1 MYFLPNSKYVHQDF
15 KTADS
20 HNQAS
25 LPIHFSEMVKQVCTE
40 TGLLTLKAV
49 DANSK
54 RQCLQLCTCYSFCCS
69 NIMTFKIDSP

>member
-1 MYFLPNSKYVHQDF
+1 MYFLPNSKYTHQDF

-25 LPIHFSEMVKQVCTE
+25 LPIHCSEMVKQVCTE

-54 RQCLQLCTCYSFCCS
+54 GLATLYMLFFFSAA
-69 NIMTFKIDSP
+69 I